1 ARPGPLLP
9 ALPAPGD
16 GRRARPSAPGGRDAR
31 DRGEWGVG
39 QSADLRR
46 NRRSAIG
53 RKFSRR
59 ARGLR
64 RGHDRIGVV
73 RDRQPRRTAHG
84 HARRPSALRTSC
96 LPHPRTWAQF
106 GLHDSAG
113 HRRGPGFRKQAASDA
128 RERRFDSDLGQSG
141 GSCQHG
147 SARRASARSNGLE
160 RRRDPRHRI
169 ARRRAGLR
177 FPRRARIEPPDRGR
191 ARAAAGCRAHL
202 EWRSLHGT
210 RHGGRDCPRAFGR
223 SGHSARSPRG
233 RAMNAPRIQ
242 RGTEPLVVAF
252 PHGGTDLAG
261 LDDQFISPARA
272 LLDTDWWIEDL
283 YAFAADMGA
292 TLIASDISR
301 SVIDMNRDPSGAS
314 LYPGQATTELC
325 PSTTFDGAPLYRF
338 GEPDEAEIT
347 RRLQLYHR
355 PYHEALSAE
364 LARLRDAHGR

>member
-1 ARPGPLLP
+1 
-9 ALPAPGD
+9 
-16 GRRARPSAPGGRDAR
+16 
-31 DRGEWGVG
+31 
-39 QSADLRR
+39 
-46 NRRSAIG
+46 
-53 RKFSRR
+53 
-59 ARGLR
+59 
-64 RGHDRIGVV
+64 
-73 RDRQPRRTAHG
+73 
-84 HARRPSALRTSC
+84 
-96 LPHPRTWAQF
+96 
-106 GLHDSAG
+106 
-113 HRRGPGFRKQAASDA
+113 
-128 RERRFDSDLGQSG
+128 
-141 GSCQHG
+141 
-147 SARRASARSNGLE
+147 
-160 RRRDPRHRI
+160 
-169 ARRRAGLR
+169 
-177 FPRRARIEPPDRGR
+177 
-191 ARAAAGCRAHL
+191 
-202 EWRSLHGT
+202 
-210 RHGGRDCPRAFGR
+210 
-223 SGHSARSPRG
+223 
-233 RAMNAPRIQ
+233 MNAPRIQ

-364 LARLRDAHGR
+364 LARLRDAHGRVVLYDAHSIRSRVPRLFEGELPQFNIGTNGGVTCDGELEAAIANICAASGESHVANGRFKGGWTTRHYGRPEDGVHAIQMELAMRGYMAEPETLSELDWPPPIDPAPPIRPVLRQLLAAALAFAKGRP